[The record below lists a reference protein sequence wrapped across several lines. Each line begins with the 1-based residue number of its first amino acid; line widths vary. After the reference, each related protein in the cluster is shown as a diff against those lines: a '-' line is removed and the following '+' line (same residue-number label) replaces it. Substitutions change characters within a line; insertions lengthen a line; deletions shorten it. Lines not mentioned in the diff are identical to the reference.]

1 MCTHMMNSRNSGTAT
16 CMNTISVKKRL
27 VSVPVEMKLRAIGSP
42 KIGSQSSNSDDVS
55 ATYWARRS
63 QTSQ

>member
-1 MCTHMMNSRNSGTAT
+1 MIKSRNSGTAT
-16 CMNTISVKKRL
+16 CMNTISEKKRL

-42 KIGSQSSNSDDVS
+42 KIGSQSRSSDETI
-55 ATYWARRS
+55 ATYWASLS

>member
-1 MCTHMMNSRNSGTAT
+1 
-16 CMNTISVKKRL
+16 MNTISEKKRL

-42 KIGSQSSNSDDVS
+42 KIGSQSKSSDETM
-55 ATYWARRS
+55 ATYWASLS